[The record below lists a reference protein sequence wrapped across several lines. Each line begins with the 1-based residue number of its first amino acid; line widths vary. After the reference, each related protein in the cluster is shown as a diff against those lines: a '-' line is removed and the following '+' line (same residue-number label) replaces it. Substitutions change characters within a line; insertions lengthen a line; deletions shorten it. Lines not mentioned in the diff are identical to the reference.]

1 MSLAESGKGKKL
13 FHNILFATFGV
24 IFAQVVGGLRS
35 FVLARIV
42 EPSDFGIWTA
52 AQTIVSLSPIIC
64 LGTMEAL
71 LKMVPYLRGKG
82 DSQAVIATEEAV
94 LASLVVSACLLAA
107 IFLPF
112 TAYLPG
118 QFITSNVFVVQFV
131 AASAAIGFLSAFY
144 YYRCTA
150 YEDFKAVSVLDS
162 SRAILGSFWV
172 LALAWKWGLMGAVVG
187 FFLAEVCTWWLSGY
201 VCGREHGPVKASFQ
215 LAPMAEAVKVGFP
228 ITIIWWIYVIH
239 SNVGR
244 MTAVSFL
251 GNTQTGYF
259 GVGGSLAML
268 FSLVPNT
275 IGRVFY
281 PRVNAQVGAKAS
293 IEELRKSVV
302 MPTSAITLV
311 LPITQVV
318 IFYLLPIVYQ
328 DFLPKYR
335 EGLACAQILIF
346 GAFFVGLIRNGAN
359 YLIAVDRQVHLMG
372 YVTVSVALNAGL
384 SYFLASKGFGINGIA
399 FAASLG
405 SAVLAILIWQQVM
418 FELGY
423 SRRERLALFASF
435 CLPFSGA
442 LAAVFVVRLGFSSLQ
457 PVSIPSLA
465 LQAGIALAI
474 LAAVVL
480 SFADTRNRAIDLYC
494 RFTARFA
501 RA

>member
-1 MSLAESGKGKKL
+1 MGRIAR
-13 FHNILFATFGV
+13 NVMFATFG
-24 IFAQVVGGLRS
+24 ILFAQAIGSIRS
-35 FVLARIV
+35 FLLAKLV
-42 EPSDFGIWTA
+42 EPADYGIWTA
-52 AQTIVSLSPIIC
+52 AQTVASLAPIAC
-64 LGTMEAL
+64 LGTVEAL
-71 LKMVPYLRGKG
+71 LKRVPFLRGKG
-82 DSQAVIATEEAV
+82 DEGGLRLIESSVLGTIVISAAFLSALFLGFPQVIWSSFVREN
-94 LASLVVSACLLAA
+94 LLVV
-107 IFLPF
+107 
-112 TAYLPG
+112 
-118 QFITSNVFVVQFV
+118 QIT